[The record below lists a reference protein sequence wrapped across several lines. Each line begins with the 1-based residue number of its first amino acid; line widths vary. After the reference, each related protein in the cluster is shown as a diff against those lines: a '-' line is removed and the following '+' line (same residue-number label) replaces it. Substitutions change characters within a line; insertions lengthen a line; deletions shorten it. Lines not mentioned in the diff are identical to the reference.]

1 MAIAAKR
8 SAFFVTVAVKWSN
21 FFLCRMDKALCE
33 RPFALHR
40 LKPEKHKQNVDVVP
54 PWKNFRGRQ
63 WKGGLGPFPLA
74 S

>member
-1 MAIAAKR
+1 MG
-8 SAFFVTVAVKWSN
+8 
-21 FFLCRMDKALCE
+21 KALCE

-54 PWKNFRGRQ
+54 PGKNFCGRQ
-63 WKGGLGPFPLA
+63 WEGGLGPFPLA